1 MTLRNM
7 ATTSPLPCPATR
19 AHMRREHVAFL
30 HPKGSV
36 GRVWIGR
43 KVIEGDRETFE
54 GEAVDPADAPTS
66 PHFETAQLLSAN
78 TFWGRRRSSET
89 LKSCA
94 SIPLDFDYNQ
104 AGLPYDGWEPEAVM
118 ALLVE
123 GFEAAGLPQPS
134 VWVFSGRNIQAA
146 YAFDGAKAAAW
157 PRVRATIAAL
167 HGPVLASNGLPIR
180 RRRRED
186 AELDTHE
193 TRMLPLWRLFRDCG
207 LDRVCTDAARV
218 VRLVGSFNPKSGRM
232 ARLLAPAA
240 FADATRYSFHALADA
255 ILPVARHVLTERRR
269 ERAEAKA
276 VGANDNAAPKAVR
289 RVPTGYWPTVLSDLL
304 ALREHRGGI
313 RKGMRET
320 WLFLTA
326 NATAQ
331 VKGGSREDWGAELA
345 PLAGLSEREAFAALG
360 SLDRRQRRHAAGET
374 DTWEGTER
382 SPLYGYSAARMVDL
396 LDIQV
401 DEADAAG
408 LRALVP
414 GGAVAMTPAERQA
427 ARRRRL
433 NASARTDTV
442 EDRII
447 DGLFGLGMRAEGW
460 TIAEVCYT
468 TGRGRTS
475 QLRAMAEAAEDLR
488 VNGPT
493 KLTRPTEPVAPTAP
507 VAVSEASKAVHGSSR
522 YIVVSASRGSRPASE
537 PSVPAPGE
545 VRLTRHTAHHALI
558 EIASARWTWTMTELP
573 VFGWHEVFEVVGQS
587 SASIDPADLDLA
599 EDARRSLSDRLMA
612 SRARPR
618 RVSAHRPSSA
628 RVPAA
633 RTVSTAA
640 YDIKREAELYRI
652 ASGR

>member
-1 MTLRNM
+1 MTLRIM

-19 AHMRREHVAFL
+19 AHLRREHVAWV
-30 HPKGSV
+30 HPKGAV

-54 GEAVDPADAPTS
+54 GETVDPADAPS
-66 PHFETAQLLSAN
+66 SRHFETAQLVSVN
-78 TFWGRRRSSET
+78 RFWGRRRASEN

-134 VWVFSGRNIQAA
+134 AWIFSGRNIQGTF
-146 YAFDGAKAAAW
+146 AFDGAKAAAW

-167 HGPVLASNGLPIR
+167 HGPVLASNGMPIR
-180 RRRRED
+180 RRRHED
-186 AELDTHE
+186 AELDAHE
-193 TRMLPLWRLFRDCG
+193 ARMLPLWRLFRDCG

-218 VRLVGSFNPKSGRM
+218 VRLVGSVNPKSGRM

-240 FADATRYSFHALADA
+240 FADATRYSFHALADS
-255 ILPVARHVLTERRR
+255 ILPVARHALIERRR

-289 RVPTGYWPTVLSDLL
+289 RVPSGYWPTVLSDLL

-313 RKGMRET
+313 QKGGRET

-331 VKGGSREDWGAELA
+331 VKGGSREDWVAELA

-360 SLDRRQRRHAAGET
+360 SLDRRQRRHEAGET

-396 LDIQV
+396 LDVQV

-442 EDRII
+442 EDRIV

-493 KLTRPTEPVAPTAP
+493 KLTRPSEPTAP
-507 VAVSEASKAVHGSSR
+507 VEVSKAQADVHGSSR
-522 YIVVSASRGSRPASE
+522 YIVVSASRGSRPAPK
-537 PSVPAPGE
+537 PSAPAPGE
-545 VRLTRHTAHHALI
+545 VRVTRHTPHHATI
-558 EIASARWTWTMTELP
+558 ETSTARWTWTMTELP
-573 VFGWHEVFEVVGQS
+573 VFGWHEAWDIEGHS
-587 SASIDPADLDLA
+587 GASADPADIALA
-599 EDARRSLSDRLMA
+599 EDARRALSDRLMA
-612 SRARPR
+612 SQSRPR
-618 RVSAHRPSSA
+618 RAGSHRPSSA

-633 RTVSTAA
+633 RAVPTVA
-640 YDIKREAELYRI
+640 YDLKREAELYRI

>member
-7 ATTSPLPCPATR
+7 ANLSPLPCPATR
-19 AHMRREHVAFL
+19 AHLRREHVAWL
-30 HPKGSV
+30 NPKGSV

-54 GEAVDPADAPTS
+54 GDTVDPADAPSS
-66 PHFETAQLLSAN
+66 PHFETAQLVSAN
-78 TFWGRRRSSET
+78 RFWGRRRSSET
-89 LKSCA
+89 LKSWG

-104 AGLPYDGWEPEAVM
+104 RGLPYDGWEPEDVM
-118 ALLVE
+118 ALLVD

-134 VWVFSGRNIQAA
+134 AWIFSGRNIQGTF
-146 YAFDGAKAAAW
+146 AFDGAKAAAW

-167 HGPVLASNGLPIR
+167 HGPVLASNGMPLR
-180 RRRRED
+180 RRRRDD
-186 AELDTHE
+186 AELDAHE
-193 TRMLPLWRLFRDCG
+193 ARMLPLWRLFRDCG

-218 VRLVGSFNPKSGRM
+218 VRLVGSVNPKSGRM
-232 ARLLAPAA
+232 ARLLAPAV
-240 FADATRYSFHALADA
+240 FADATRYTFHALADA

-269 ERAEAKA
+269 ERTEA

-289 RVPTGYWPTVLSDLL
+289 RVPSGYWPTVLSDLL

-313 RKGMRET
+313 RKGGRET

-331 VKGGSREDWGAELA
+331 MKGGSREDWVAELA

-360 SLDRRQRRHAAGET
+360 SLDRRQRRHDAGET

-414 GGAVAMTPAERQA
+414 GGAVAMTPAERQT

-442 EDRII
+442 EDRIV
-447 DGLFGLGMRAEGW
+447 DGLFGLGMRSEGW

-493 KLTRPTEPVAPTAP
+493 KLTIPSEPTSTVE
-507 VAVSEASKAVHGSSR
+507 VSEAQPVVHSSSR
-522 YIVVSASRGSRPASE
+522 YIVGSASRGSRPASK
-537 PSVPAPGE
+537 PSAPAPGE
-545 VRLTRHTAHHALI
+545 VRIVQHTVHHA
-558 EIASARWTWTMTELP
+558 EVETATARWTWITTKLP
-573 VFGWHEVFEVVGQS
+573 VFGWNEVWEIQG
-587 SASIDPADLDLA
+587 ASGASVDPADVALA
-599 EDARRSLSDRLMA
+599 EDARQALSDRLMA
-612 SRARPR
+612 SQSRPR
-618 RVSAHRPSSA
+618 RAASHRPSSA

-633 RTVSTAA
+633 RTVPTVA
-640 YDIKREAELYRI
+640 YDLKREAELYRI

>member
-7 ATTSPLPCPATR
+7 VNLSPLPCPATR
-19 AHMRREHVAFL
+19 AHLRREHVAWL
-30 HPKGSV
+30 NPKGSV

-43 KVIEGDRETFE
+43 KLIEGDRETFE
-54 GEAVDPADAPTS
+54 GETVDPADAPNS

-78 TFWGRRRSSET
+78 RFWGRRRSSEN
-89 LKSCA
+89 LKSCG

-104 AGLPYDGWEPEAVM
+104 PGLPYDGWEPEAVM

-134 VWVFSGRNIQAA
+134 VWIFSGRNLQAA

-167 HGPVLASNGLPIR
+167 HGPVLALNGLPIR
-180 RRRRED
+180 RRRHED
-186 AELDTHE
+186 TELDAHE
-193 TRMLPLWRLFRDCG
+193 ARMLPLWRRFRDCG

-218 VRLVGSFNPKSGRM
+218 VRLVGSIHPKSGRM

-240 FADATRYSFHALADA
+240 FADATRFSFHTLADA
-255 ILPVARHVLTERRR
+255 ILPVARHALTERRR
-269 ERAEAKA
+269 ERIAAKA
-276 VGANDNAAPKAVR
+276 VGANHNAAPKAVR
-289 RVPTGYWPTVLSDLL
+289 RVPSGYWPTVLSDLL
-304 ALREHRGGI
+304 ALREHRVGI
-313 RKGMRET
+313 RVGGRET

-331 VKGGSREDWGAELA
+331 VRGGSREDWVAELA

-360 SLDRRQRRHAAGET
+360 SLDRRQRRNEAGET

-396 LDIQV
+396 LDVQV
-401 DEADAAG
+401 DEADAAC

-414 GGAVAMTPAERQA
+414 GGAVAMTAAERQA

-442 EDRII
+442 EDRIV

-493 KLTRPTEPVAPTAP
+493 KLTRPTEPMGP
-507 VAVSEASKAVHGSSR
+507 VEVSEAQTVVHGSSR
-522 YIVVSASRGSRPASE
+522 YIVGSASRGSRSASE
-537 PSVPAPGE
+537 PSVPASGK
-545 VRLTRHTAHHALI
+545 VRVVQHTVHHA
-558 EIASARWTWTMTELP
+558 EVVTATARWTWITTKLP
-573 VFGWHEVFEVVGQS
+573 VFGWNEVWEVQG
-587 SASIDPADLDLA
+587 ASGASLDPADVALA
-599 EDARRSLSDRLMA
+599 EDARQALSDRLMA
-612 SRARPR
+612 SHTRPR
-618 RVSAHRPSSA
+618 RAAAHRPSSA
-628 RVPAA
+628 RV
-633 RTVSTAA
+633 STAWAVQTVA
-640 YDIKREAELYRI
+640 YDLRREAESYRI